1 MCQKVIGGELL
12 METFVLVFVGLY
24 LALVGAIVVIYVVA
38 ELLERFV
45 ARGYKRNL
53 SKQENVRQ
61 EPWDGIG

>member
-1 MCQKVIGGELL
+1 

-45 ARGYKRNL
+45 ARGYKKNL
-53 SKQENVRQ
+53 LKQENVKQ
-61 EPWDGIG
+61 EPWDGVG